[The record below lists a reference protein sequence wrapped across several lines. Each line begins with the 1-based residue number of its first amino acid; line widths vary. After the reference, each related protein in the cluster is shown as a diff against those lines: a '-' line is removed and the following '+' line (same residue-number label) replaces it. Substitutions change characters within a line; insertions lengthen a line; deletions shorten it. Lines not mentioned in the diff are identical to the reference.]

1 MKKHPRPDDIME
13 LLSKNLNKAYLN
25 QAKRFDGVIQFY
37 LTHNSHDIDCHF
49 KISQNGVFF
58 SKGISDIINVTV
70 KASLYDW
77 LDLAGGRL
85 NPVLGVLTKKIKFT
99 GDTSFLRKFIEVC
112 KFEIE
117 IDNFNDPVTGFEK
130 NPQKYWKKPKKILV
144 INASPRNERGY
155 TYFYLQPFIKGLC
168 LAGASCEI
176 IHLYKLK
183 INRCT
188 GCWHC
193 WLSGTGNCIFNG
205 KDDFKEVQQ
214 KYENSDLVVFAF
226 PLYTDGMPSV
236 LKDFWERMVSSNYP
250 YMIEG
255 IYKTRHPRR
264 HKKQR
269 SAVIFATSG
278 FMEIENFDAVLSHFR
293 QISHNDHLPII
304 AEILR
309 PAGMYLYNNPLL
321 YKKLN
326 NIIDALEKAGA
337 EVFEFGKVF
346 KKTQQIISQQVD
358 SVENFRLRSNFFWSE
373 KIKEG
378 EKIY

>member
-1 MKKHPRPDDIME
+1 ME
-13 LLSKNLNKAYLN
+13 LLSQNLNKAYLN
-25 QAKRFDGVIQFY
+25 QKKRFHGIIQFH
-37 LTHNSHDIDCHF
+37 LTHNDDYIDCYF
-49 KISQNGVFF
+49 NISEYGVDCI
-58 SKGISDIINVTV
+58 KGVSDNANVTV

-77 LDLAGGRL
+77 LDLAAGRL
-85 NPVLGVLTKKIKFT
+85 NPVFGVLTRKLKFA
-99 GDTSFLRKFIEVC
+99 GNTSFLKDFTKACEFEVN
-112 KFEIE
+112 
-117 IDNFNDPVTGFEK
+117 IDNFGDPATEFEK
-130 NPQKYWKKPKKILV
+130 NPQKFWKKPQKILV

-155 TYFYLQPFIKGLC
+155 TYFYFQPFIKGIC
-168 LAGASCEI
+168 AGGASCET

-205 KDDFKEVQQ
+205 KDDFKEVQH
-214 KYENSDLVVFAF
+214 KYEESDLIVFAF

-236 LKDFWERMVSSNYP
+236 LKDFWERMVSSNHP

-269 SAVIFATSG
+269 AAVVFATSG
-278 FMEIENFDAVLSHFR
+278 FIEIENFDAVLSHFR
-293 QISHNDHLPII
+293 QISHNDHLPIV

-326 NIIDALEKAGA
+326 HITEALEKAGA
-337 EVFEFGKVF
+337 EVFEFGKVH
-346 KKTQQIISQQVD
+346 KKTQKIISQKID
-358 SVENFRLRSNFFWSE
+358 SIENFRVRSNFFWSE